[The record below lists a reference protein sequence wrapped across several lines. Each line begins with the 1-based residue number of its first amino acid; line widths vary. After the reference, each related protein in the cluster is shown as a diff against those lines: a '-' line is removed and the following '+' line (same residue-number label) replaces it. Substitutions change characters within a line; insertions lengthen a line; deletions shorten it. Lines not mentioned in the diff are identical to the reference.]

1 MKNTK
6 PLTFVLVATVAFVGL
21 NSCTETRQST
31 PETPA
36 ETTAPTTEPASQPA
50 AAPTATELAGLTDQA
65 GEGGFD
71 CRIGYTTVA
80 RRESDSLYRSVD
92 ETGHGLEI
100 LTVEWISYARYTG
113 ELESDA
119 SPERQA
125 IVEKL
130 QGNWGTWGQ
139 PDTIT
144 LEELPVTPGQC
155 LEWVGFDWAGASD
168 LRYTAENTVDFD
180 VTGEGTYFAE
190 TYGDGVTG
198 TVTFDAKTP
207 TRIRLVATDGTEI
220 ASIALGGDAGTQA
233 LEQASTGG
241 KPGYVDI
248 SQEEYFALVGG

>member
-6 PLTFVLVATVAFVGL
+6 TLTLVLAASIACIGL
-21 NSCTETRQST
+21 TGCAETSQSS

-36 ETTAPTTEPASQPA
+36 ETTAPTTEPAPQPA
-50 AAPTATELAGLTDQA
+50 TAPTAMELADLIDQA
-65 GEGGFD
+65 GEEGFN

-80 RRESDSLYRSVD
+80 RRAGDSLYRSVD
-92 ETGHGLEI
+92 ETGQGLEI

-119 SPERQA
+119 SPERRG

-144 LEELPVTPGQC
+144 LEELPVTPTQC
-155 LEWVGFDWAGASD
+155 LEWVGFDWAGASN

-180 VTGEGTYFAE
+180 ITGDDTYLAE
-190 TYGDGVTG
+190 TYGEGTTG
-198 TVTFDAKTP
+198 TVDVDAKTP
-207 TRIRLVATDGTEI
+207 TKIRLVAADGTEI
-220 ASIALGGDAGTQA
+220 ASVTLGGDAGAQA
-233 LEQASTGG
+233 LEQSSTGG